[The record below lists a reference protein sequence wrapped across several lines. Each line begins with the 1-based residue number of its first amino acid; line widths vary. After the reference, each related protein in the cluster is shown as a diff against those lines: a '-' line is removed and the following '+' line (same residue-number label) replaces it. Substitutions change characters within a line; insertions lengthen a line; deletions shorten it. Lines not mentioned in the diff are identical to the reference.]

1 MRRKKNKHLFRL
13 ITLWLLCAL
22 LCSGCGMQEKSTA
35 ETNTVGTSTAETNT
49 AEINTTKADTA
60 NANTVEA
67 NIAKANTVKAD
78 MAKANIVE
86 VNLAEANLTEAD
98 TEYTSVAF
106 AMGTY
111 MKLTA
116 YGEQAERALE
126 LSKDKIKEL
135 EALWSV
141 TDENSDIYK
150 VNHSD
155 GRPIPISR
163 ETGEVLS
170 FALNMAGETEGA
182 LEPTVFPIVTAWGF
196 ISGDYRIPDKEEL
209 EGLLQYVDYKKV
221 SLEKNQVTLPE
232 RMELDLGAV
241 GKGYTGDILSELL
254 KEQGITSALLDIGG
268 NIQMIGRK
276 PDGSRWRL
284 GIQNPFGEGSVG
296 VLESGDGAV
305 VTSGNYERYFIGE
318 DGEQYGHI
326 IDPSTGYP
334 ADSGLASVTIIAKE
348 GKLCD
353 ALSTAVYVMGLEK
366 GSEYWRET
374 GSFEMLLVTD
384 ENEIYLTEG
393 IEDDFSLS
401 ADFSHGEIHVIGK

>member
-1 MRRKKNKHLFRL
+1 MQRKKNKHLFRL
-13 ITLWLLCAL
+13 LSLLLLCAL
-22 LCSGCGMQEKSTA
+22 LCSGCGMQEK
-35 ETNTVGTSTAETNT
+35 NTVGTSTAETNT

-60 NANTVEA
+60 KANTIEA
-67 NIAKANTVKAD
+67 NIAKANTV
-78 MAKANIVE
+78 E
-86 VNLAEANLTEAD
+86 VNSTEAD

-116 YGEQAERALE
+116 YGEPAERALE

-150 VNHSD
+150 VNHSG
-155 GRPIPISR
+155 GRPTSISR
-163 ETGEVLS
+163 ETGEVLA

-221 SLEKNQVTLPE
+221 CLEENQVTLPE
-232 RMELDLGAV
+232 GMDLDLGAV

-326 IDPSTGYP
+326 IDPSTGCP

-366 GSEYWRET
+366 GAEYWREK
-374 GSFEMLLVTD
+374 GGFEMLLVTD

-401 ADFSHGEIHVIGK
+401 ADFSHGEIHVIRK